1 MFKERKKKK
10 RNSHVVYF
18 HHCSDQQLPKS
29 SFFFVLF
36 FCQDP
41 CSQKQKSIYII
52 YCLFKLLLVSE
63 PTITFHFMCIFF
75 FFFFFG
81 STNFFGFYLLYLKKR
96 ELCFHHL
103 ELQMS
108 FYVLNIYYLFIYSSV
123 ITQVFNNKVLM
134 ISYSTESSVW
144 RVFDP
149 LENISKVYFY
159 VFLFSTDGF

>member
-10 RNSHVVYF
+10 ETLMLYIFITALTNSF
-18 HHCSDQQLPKS
+18 QNPL
-29 SFFFVLF
+29 FVLFCFLF
-36 FCQDP
+36 FCQDS

-149 LENISKVYFY
+149 LENISKV
-159 VFLFSTDGF
+159 